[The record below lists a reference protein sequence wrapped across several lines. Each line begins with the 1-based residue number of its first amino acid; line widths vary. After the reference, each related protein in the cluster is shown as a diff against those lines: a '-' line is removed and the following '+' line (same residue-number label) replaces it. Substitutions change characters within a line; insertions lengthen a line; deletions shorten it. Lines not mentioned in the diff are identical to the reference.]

1 MPVVLKCT
9 KEVWVWNV
17 VSANPALQ
25 CSGAT
30 VVGFRKFVTVLL
42 DGSASSALCL
52 KCNLQPTMHHVLAC
66 PFGDQLKP
74 WSTRQVMGT
83 MDLQSSI
90 YCNCLQSISF
100 SLSHEEICCEIKVT
114 PRSLNHWTGWL
125 DCDASFC
132 LQKWFFLHSYHSVSS
147 HCKPQA
153 PQKQLYT
160 QLRIRCVHKALIS
173 STHNYCWSDQHEH
186 IRHWA
191 GGVSRGAALTILWD

>member
-100 SLSHEEICCEIKVT
+100 SLSHEEICSQCPKLGDQSY
-114 PRSLNHWTGWL
+114 PPLSKSLDWMTWL
-125 DCDASFC
+125 WCIILFAEMIFPAFVSQC
-132 LQKWFFLHSYHSVSS
+132 ILSLQTAGSTKTVV
-147 HCKPQA
+147 
-153 PQKQLYT
+153 YT
-160 QLRIRCVHKALIS
+160 AE
-173 STHNYCWSDQHEH
+173 D
-186 IRHWA
+186 
-191 GGVSRGAALTILWD
+191 